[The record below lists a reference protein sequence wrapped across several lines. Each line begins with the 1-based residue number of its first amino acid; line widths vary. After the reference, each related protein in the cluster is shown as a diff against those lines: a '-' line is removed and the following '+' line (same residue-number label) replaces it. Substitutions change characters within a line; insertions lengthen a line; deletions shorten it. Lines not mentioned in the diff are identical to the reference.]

1 MSNNKTTER
10 QCERK
15 TVEVKHGGSVTLQP
29 SQRASTATN
38 KEDPSHA
45 DKA

>member
-1 MSNNKTTER
+1 MKDKKTTER

-15 TVEVKHGGSVTLQP
+15 TVEVKQGGSVTVQP
-29 SQRASTATN
+29 EKVASAETN
-38 KEDPSHA
+38 KEDKSNA